1 MALQKNMKQWLD
13 RLSERTIGYLRKRLV
28 PDVRVRHEQ
37 TDEPLRLHIGGI
49 EAKSGWKILNALP
62 GKDVDFLGDIHDLS
76 RFASDTVEE
85 VYASHV
91 LEHVG
96 QGAIVRVLQEI
107 FRILK
112 PGGRFMVSV
121 PDMEV
126 LCELHLAFKQ
136 HLPQRIHVMR
146 MMFGGQTDAYDFHYI
161 GLDFELLAAYLMEA
175 GFSEIQRV
183 DRFGLFDDTSGYVCY
198 ERAISLNMIAIKP

>member
-1 MALQKNMKQWLD
+1 MKQWLEY
-13 RLSERTIGYLRKRLV
+13 LTERTIASLRKRLV
-28 PDVRVRHEQ
+28 PDVRAPQGQAHES
-37 TDEPLRLHIGGI
+37 LRLHIGGI
-49 EAKSGWKILNALP
+49 EAKPGWKILNALP
-62 GKDVDFLGDIHDLS
+62 GEGVDFLGDIHDLS
-76 RFASDTVEE
+76 GFATDSVEE

-96 QGAIVRVLQEI
+96 QGAMLRVLQEI

-126 LCELHLAFKQ
+126 LCELHLAFKNN
-136 HLPQRIHVMR
+136 LPQRVHVMR

-161 GLDFELLAAYLMEA
+161 GLDFELFSNYLTEA
-175 GFSEIQRV
+175 GFSGIQRV
-183 DRFGLFDDTSGYVCY
+183 DNFGLFDDTSSYVCY
-198 ERAISLNMIAIKP
+198 GRAISLNIIAVKS

>member
-1 MALQKNMKQWLD
+1 MPNLQ
-13 RLSERTIGYLRKRLV
+13 STET
-28 PDVRVRHEQ
+28 
-37 TDEPLRLHIGGI
+37 LRLHIGGI
-49 EAKSGWKILNALP
+49 EPKPGWKILNAIP
-62 GKDVDFLGDIHDLS
+62 GEHVDFLGDINDLS
-76 RFASDTVEE
+76 GFAANSVEE

-96 QGAIVRVLQEI
+96 QGAILRVLQEI

-126 LCELHLAFKQ
+126 LCTLHLQFKNN
-136 HLPQRIHVMR
+136 LLQRVHVMR

-161 GLDFELLAAYLMEA
+161 GLDFELLATYLTEA
-175 GFSEIQRV
+175 GFADIQRV
-183 DRFGLFDDTSGYVCY
+183 NTFGLFDDTSNYVCY
-198 ERAISLNMIAIKP
+198 GRAISLNVVAVKN